1 MTGDSWG
8 ATEQGPGSAL
18 PANASAEQLAD
29 LAATRPDLWDAIWTH
44 PNCYE
49 GLRQWMAERYE
60 EQQAA
65 AAAPHNGAAATPVRS
80 ETDAS
85 KKRSPAI
92 AIVASIAAGALVLA
106 GGGTALALTGTW
118 PFSSWQ
124 AARTAAPDP
133 VDAGPSFAE
142 GIERVWTVDS
152 NQLVTP
158 TVGELGQDFS
168 FLRAAFSRGS
178 IALFEADYPVATT
191 SAVMV
196 NARGEDSKLVMLDA
210 RSGEIR
216 FERTLESRDANCV
229 ADEGDGREAFVC
241 VTAGSDAT
249 GATLLRVEVSGEV
262 TEQTLDLS
270 LDRVT
275 VGDDRVLLTG
285 AQGQALMLSRTGE
298 EQWRRD
304 NLSHGSFAGVDLGA
318 GLSLI
323 RGYDGWTLLD
333 DSGKTLA
340 EADVSGPYEGGN
352 GACDARLT
360 PSGNLFV
367 ATGDPACVQN
377 HAAIEWFSAGENLLG
392 KYFFSTAE
400 GDYVF
405 SQGESSAALLR
416 FPQQKS
422 AKGALET
429 VFEVDGASQY
439 LGVTGD
445 ASPALVLQRNGSVAS
460 YAVEDGAQI
469 AQWSVSIDQRQY
481 PDQAQLSHENL
492 LLGNTLLI
500 GGAAY
505 DPLTGEALWALESA
519 DAVEAGWMTPAGLLT
534 LGGGCPEC
542 STAGGAYTAST
553 LTLYAPIGAG
563 GIVVSSPLTSE
574 AGTAVEVPDFVPA
587 CPGKTILL
595 AWMELEDGWI
605 VVCGVDVDTPS
616 YVSYKS
622 SKNSREVVS
631 LGASDPSGS
640 LATGSVLWDAAQRR
654 YVAVMANGSKL
665 TLDYTIGT
673 ATMRDGESNSEV
685 QEQQRFVRYVF
696 VPLGGQVRGV
706 EDASAETGAFDVK
719 APKAT
724 AEDQIRYM
732 IEVLEKAY
740 EGRAMLK
747 DALPKLAGCTAG
759 PGGYGDTVAAMQAV
773 RDNRAELLAALDAM
787 PVDKIPEGKQLLADL
802 TSAIE
807 LSHQANIEYVAW
819 AEAANA
825 SGCAT
830 LSAAGKAAADASDAP
845 KERFASRWNSVI
857 APKYGVRS
865 FDGWYI

>member
-1 MTGDSWG
+1 MTGDSGG
-8 ATEQGPGSAL
+8 ASEQARGGAL
-18 PANASAEQLAD
+18 PADTTAEQLAE
-29 LAATRPDLWDAIWTH
+29 LAAARPDLWDGIWNH

-65 AAAPHNGAAATPVRS
+65 APPDVAVAPLRHTEADSA
-80 ETDAS
+80 
-85 KKRSPAI
+85 KKRNPAT
-92 AIVASIAAGALVLA
+92 AIVASIAAAALVLA

-118 PFSSWQ
+118 PFASGQ
-124 AARTAAPDP
+124 ATGTAAPDS
-133 VDAGPSFAE
+133 VDAGSAFAS
-142 GIERVWTVDS
+142 GLERMWAVDS

-178 IALFEADYPVATT
+178 IALFEADYPVATS

-196 NARGEDSKLVMLDA
+196 NARGEESKLVMLDA
-210 RSGEIR
+210 RNGEER
-216 FERTLESRDANCV
+216 FERILDNRDANCV

-241 VTAGSDAT
+241 VATAAADTAS
-249 GATLLRVEVSGEV
+249 ATLLRVDVSGEV
-262 TEQTLDLS
+262 TEQILDLAVN
-270 LDRVT
+270 RVT
-275 VGDDRVLLTG
+275 VDADHVLLTG
-285 AQGQALMLSRTGE
+285 AQGQALMLNRAGE

-304 NLSHGSFAGVDLGA
+304 DLSHGSFAGVDLGSERA
-318 GLSLI
+318 LI

-333 DSGKTLA
+333 ESGSTLA
-340 EADVSGPYEGGN
+340 EAEVMGPYDGGN

-360 PSGNLFV
+360 PSGRLFV
-367 ATGDPACVQN
+367 ATDDPACVQN
-377 HAAIEWFSAGENLLG
+377 HAAIEWFGSGENLLG

-400 GDYVF
+400 GEYVF
-405 SQGESSAALLR
+405 SQGESTAALLR
-416 FPQQKS
+416 FPKQKS
-422 AKGALET
+422 ANGALET
-429 VFEVDGASQY
+429 VLEIDGAAQY
-439 LGVTGD
+439 LGVTGG
-445 ASPALVLQRNGSVAS
+445 ASPVLVLQRNGSVAS
-460 YAVEDGAQI
+460 YAVEDGTQI
-469 AQWSVSIDQRQY
+469 TEWPVAVDQRQY
-481 PDQAQLSHENL
+481 PDQAQRPRASL
-492 LLGNTLLI
+492 LLGDTLLL

-505 DPLTGEALWALESA
+505 DPLTGEALWALDSA
-519 DAVEAGWMTPAGLLT
+519 DAVEAGWMTSAGLLT

-542 STAGGAYTAST
+542 SAAGGAYTAST
-553 LTLYAPIGAG
+553 LTLYAPAG
-563 GIVVSSPLTSE
+563 TG
-574 AGTAVEVPDFVPA
+574 GTAVSGSLASESGVAAEVPDFVPE

-616 YVSYKS
+616 HVAYKS

-631 LGASDPSGS
+631 LGSADPSSS
-640 LATGSVLWDAAQRR
+640 LATSSVLWDAAQRR

-673 ATMRDGESNSEV
+673 ATLRDGESNSNV
-685 QEQQRFVRYVF
+685 KEQQRFVRYVF
-696 VPLGGQVRGV
+696 VPLGGQVRGS
-706 EDASAETGAFDVK
+706 EDVSAETGAFDVK

-724 AEDQIRYM
+724 SEDQIRYM

-740 EGRAMLK
+740 AGRAILK
-747 DALPKLAGCTAG
+747 DALPKLAGCAAG
-759 PGGYGDTVAAMQAV
+759 PGGYADTVAAMQAV

-802 TSAIE
+802 TEAIE
-807 LSHQANIEYVAW
+807 LSHQANVEYVAW

-830 LSAAGKAAADASDAP
+830 LSAAGKTAADASDAP

-865 FDGWYI
+865 FDGWFI